1 METTLAVL
9 SNNTMGR
16 INVIAQ
22 RTESEA
28 MGIIKALMINELR
41 AKLATTAHF
50 VYKKKNGQLRE
61 AWGTINSNLM
71 QAKIKG
77 NGIPRDYVNCVGY
90 WDIEKEE
97 FRSLRFENL
106 IRVF

>member
-1 METTLAVL
+1 MENTIAVL
-9 SNNTMGR
+9 TNDTMR
-16 INVIAQ
+16 RANVITN
-22 RTESEA
+22 RTSSEA
-28 MGIIKALMINELR
+28 IGIIKALMINELK

-50 VYKKKNGQLRE
+50 IYKKKNGEIRE

-71 QAKIKG
+71 QAKING

-90 WDIEKEE
+90 WDIEKGE

>member
-9 SNNTMGR
+9 SNQTIRR
-16 INVIAQ
+16 ICVISQ

-28 MGIIKALMINELR
+28 MGIIKALMINELK

-50 VYKKKNGQLRE
+50 IYKKKNGEIRE

-71 QAKIKG
+71 QAKING
-77 NGIPRDYVNCVGY
+77 NGISRDDVNCVGY
-90 WDIEKEE
+90 WDLERGE